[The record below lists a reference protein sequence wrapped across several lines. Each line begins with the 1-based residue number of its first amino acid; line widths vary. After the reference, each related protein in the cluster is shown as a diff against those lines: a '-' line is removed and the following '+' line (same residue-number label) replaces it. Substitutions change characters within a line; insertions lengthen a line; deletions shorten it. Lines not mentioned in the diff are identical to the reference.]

1 MITHFSPLSPGG
13 GKDLA
18 TVATLTK
25 IKTEVP
31 TPASSP
37 AASNVSSKASGKIP
51 AGLIKK
57 AAGSYE
63 VIKQPTILKQ
73 PGVGS
78 SGEYCDRSQAV

>member
-1 MITHFSPLSPGG
+1 M
-13 GKDLA
+13 
-18 TVATLTK
+18 ATLTK

-37 AASNVSSKASGKIP
+37 AVSVTMASNVSSKASGKIP
-51 AGLIKK
+51 VGLVKK
-57 AAGSYE
+57 SAGSYE

-78 SGEYCDRSQAV
+78 SGEYCDRSQDI